1 MKNVTIY
8 LADDHVILR
17 DGLRN
22 FLDQKPGFE
31 IIGEAGD
38 GKTVLEEIIQ
48 KKPMVVV
55 LDISLPLVNGIQVA
69 RQVKKLHPE
78 IKIIILTRHDDEEY
92 VKQLLKI
99 GIDGYVLKEEAGE
112 DLFKAIELSLA
123 GDIFL
128 SPRLTCVLINEMVS
142 VQHGKLPMA
151 QNHACPLTRREIEVL
166 QLIAEGRKNVEIA
179 SILGISNHTV
189 KGHRCNM
196 LKKLSL
202 HNSTSLVKHAIKEK
216 LIKI

>member
-1 MKNVTIY
+1 MKNVTVY
-8 LADDHVILR
+8 LADDHAILR

-69 RQVKKLHPE
+69 RQVKKLLPE
-78 IKIIILTRHDDEEY
+78 IKIIILTRHDNEEY
-92 VKQLLKI
+92 IKQLLKI
-99 GIDGYVLKEEAGE
+99 GIDGYVLKEDAGE
-112 DLFKAIELSLA
+112 DLLKAIELSLA

-128 SPRLTCVLINEMVS
+128 SPRLTRVLINEIAAS
-142 VQHGKLPMA
+142 KRGKVVKD
-151 QNHACPLTRREIEVL
+151 NITSCPLTRREQEVARL
-166 QLIAEGRKNVEIA
+166 VADGRTTNEIA
-179 SILGISNHTV
+179 LMLGVSIHTV
-189 KGHRCNM
+189 KGHRTNI
-196 LKKLSL
+196 LKKLNV
-202 HNSTSLVKHAIKEK
+202 NSTGLVKYCIKEK